1 MRQFL
6 DTLKKYMHWACFLL
20 LEGVSLVLLFRFNP
34 YQRSV
39 WFGKATRVAGTMAD
53 VSHRVQSHMHLGEEN
68 QRLMIENLRLQRERE
83 QWRRRQT
90 QAPADTAI
98 AGLMAEADSS
108 DNTCRLIPARVVD
121 NSIRQ
126 SDNLIVIDRGS
137 DHGVRPEMGVVCGTG
152 VVGIVGQVSPR
163 FSVVIPVL
171 NRHSSIS
178 CRLAR
183 TNYFGYLRW
192 HGGDVRKAVVEDV
205 PRHATVKRGDRVETS
220 GFSNVFPGGITLGTV
235 ESVGNSK
242 DGLAYELTVRLTADL
257 ACVEQVAVVDGTR
270 RDEIARLRQEA
281 EEALEG
287 KKKKKR

>member
-68 QRLMIENLRLQRERE
+68 RRLMMENLRLQRERE
-83 QWRRRQT
+83 QWRRHRE

-98 AGLMAEADSS
+98 ADLMNEASDHDS
-108 DNTCRLIPARVVD
+108 TFRLIPARVVD
-121 NSIRQ
+121 NSIRRG
-126 SDNLIVIDRGS
+126 DNLIVINRGS
-137 DHGVRPEMGVVCGTG
+137 DHGVQPEMGVVCGTG
-152 VVGIVGQVSPR
+152 VVGIVSQVSR
-163 FSVVIPVL
+163 HFSVVIPVL

-178 CRLAR
+178 CRLAQ

-192 HGGDVRKAVVEDV
+192 HGGDALKAVVEDV
-205 PRHATVKRGDRVETS
+205 PHHATVKRGDRVETS
-220 GFSNVFPGGITLGTV
+220 GFSSVFPGGITLGTV
-235 ESVGNSK
+235 ERVGNSK

-287 KKKKKR
+287 KKR